1 MNISFD
7 IGFLVAVIII
17 FVALIAIVYVRKKRL
32 HKFYFKIRGPHIPDN
47 VLDEVRAAE
56 NKFYNELGFIRRIEE
71 DMQDIIG
78 FLWPSVVFRLNFSV
92 GVYRIKAKTIEELMQ
107 YALDN
112 KYIDISLPKN
122 KKYRYLLAYFSLQ
135 PLLSEWQAS
144 LLLQSLKEQH
154 TLLKKYSW
162 QKIANDKKLIAK
174 LYSGYMGAGGDWEL
188 WHKDL
193 KPGKVAHYRLGLNKN
208 EK

>member
-1 MNISFD
+1 MNITFV
-7 IGFLVAVIII
+7 IGFLSGLIFLVITLIII
-17 FVALIAIVYVRKKRL
+17 VYLRKKRL
-32 HKFYFKIRGPHIPDN
+32 HKFYFKIHGPSVPDN
-47 VLDEVRAAE
+47 VLDQVRSAE
-56 NKFYNELGFIRRIEE
+56 ILFYNELDFGRKLLE
-71 DMQDIIG
+71 DLQDIIG
-78 FLWPSVVFRLNFSV
+78 FLWPSMVFRLNFSV

-144 LLLQSLKEQH
+144 LLLQSLKDQH
-154 TLLKKYSW
+154 SKLKNYSW
-162 QKIANDKKLIAK
+162 ADIAKDKKLIAK